1 MAKSCTSRRRRCSN
15 RRKSWRDRRSDRCG
29 IRLHP
34 RDLRRL
40 RGRVEG
46 AVDSAHPADER
57 RERDPRDRDR
67 RRDARSERD
76 PGSHRRGSRVPGR
89 RVGHGERGR
98 RLRRDRPDAGD
109 VQTATDPEDRMTIE
123 TLIPV
128 AYLIAAVTFILGLK
142 GLSSPTTAVQG
153 NRIAAAGMLIAVIAT
168 FFAADV
174 KGGVPLILAGMA
186 VGGVAGFAGARVV
199 KMTAMPQMVA
209 LFNGAGGG
217 AAALVSILE
226 FSRELDSGRMPDF
239 GVTVATLLG
248 LVIGAVSFSG
258 SAVAFGKLQGIVS
271 PKAFRYSGQQFVTG
285 GLAAAIVLL
294 ALLLV
299 ASSLGTTTLDPM
311 VILIGV
317 SILALAFGV
326 ALVMPIGG
334 ADMPVVISLLNAY
347 TGLAVAMA
355 GFTLNNQ
362 LLIVAGTLVGASG
375 TILTRLMSKAMNR
388 SLGNVLFGAF
398 GAATTVGAAGATAG
412 LEGRS
417 IRSIGPEDAAILLS
431 YAQNVIVVPGYGL
444 AVAQA
449 QHSVRELADLLESK
463 GINVKYAIHPVAGR
477 MPGHMNVLLAE
488 ANVPYDKLF
497 DMDQINP
504 EFQRA
509 DVALVIG
516 ANDVTNPAARS
527 NPGSPIYGMPILDV
541 DKAQNII

>member
-1 MAKSCTSRRRRCSN
+1 
-15 RRKSWRDRRSDRCG
+15 
-29 IRLHP
+29 
-34 RDLRRL
+34 
-40 RGRVEG
+40 
-46 AVDSAHPADER
+46 
-57 RERDPRDRDR
+57 
-67 RRDARSERD
+67 
-76 PGSHRRGSRVPGR
+76 
-89 RVGHGERGR
+89 
-98 RLRRDRPDAGD
+98 
-109 VQTATDPEDRMTIE
+109 MTVE

-153 NRIAAAGMLIAVIAT
+153 NRIAAAGMLIAVLAT

-174 KGGVPLILAGMA
+174 KGGLPVILAGIL
-186 VGGVAGFAGARVV
+186 VGGGAGFYGARVV

-217 AAALVSILE
+217 AAALVAILE
-226 FSRELDSGRMPDF
+226 FARHAEREA
-239 GVTVATLLG
+239 GVLELGATLATLLA
-248 LVIGAVSFSG
+248 LIIGAVSFSG
-258 SAVAFGKLQGIVS
+258 SAVAFGKLQGLIT
-271 PKAFRYSGQQFVTG
+271 PKAFRYAGQQLVTG
-285 GLAAAIVLL
+285 GIAAATALLSLVLL
-294 ALLLV
+294 AGTIGGSFAVEPILLIAV
-299 ASSLGTTTLDPM
+299 ITL
-311 VILIGV
+311 
-317 SILALAFGV
+317 LALVFGV

-375 TILTRLMSKAMNR
+375 TILTRLMSRAMNR

-398 GAATTVGAAGATAG
+398 GAATTAGAAGPAARDD
-412 LEGRS
+412 GRS

-449 QHSVRELADLLESK
+449 QHGVRELADLLESR

-541 DKAQNII
+541 DKAQNIIVIKRSMKPGFAGIDNDLYLDPKTAMLFGDAKDAVGKVVQELKRAA

>member
-1 MAKSCTSRRRRCSN
+1 
-15 RRKSWRDRRSDRCG
+15 
-29 IRLHP
+29 
-34 RDLRRL
+34 
-40 RGRVEG
+40 
-46 AVDSAHPADER
+46 
-57 RERDPRDRDR
+57 
-67 RRDARSERD
+67 
-76 PGSHRRGSRVPGR
+76 
-89 RVGHGERGR
+89 
-98 RLRRDRPDAGD
+98 
-109 VQTATDPEDRMTIE
+109 MTVE
-123 TLIPV
+123 TLIPI

-153 NRIAAAGMLIAVIAT
+153 NRIAAAGMLIAVVAT
-168 FFAADV
+168 FFAQDAQ
-174 KGGVPLILAGMA
+174 GSVPLILAGMA

-258 SAVAFGKLQGIVS
+258 SAIAFGKLQGIVS
-271 PKAFRYSGQQFVTG
+271 PKAFRYTGQQFVTG

-299 ASSLGTTTLDPM
+299 ASSLGTRTLDPM

-355 GFTLNNQ
+355 GFTLSNQ
-362 LLIVAGTLVGASG
+362 LLIIAGTLVGASG

-398 GAATTVGAAGATAG
+398 GAATAASGARADDGRTV
-412 LEGRS
+412 RS
-417 IRSIGPEDAAILLS
+417 ISAEDAAIQLG
-431 YAQNVIVVPGYGL
+431 YAQRVIIVPGYGL

-449 QHSVRELADLLESK
+449 QHGVRELADLLEQK
-463 GINVKYAIHPVAGR
+463 GIEVRYAIHPVAGR

-488 ANVPYDKLF
+488 ANVPYEKLF
-497 DMDQINP
+497 DMEQINDDF
-504 EFQRA
+504 ERA

-527 NPGSPIYGMPILDV
+527 DKSSPIYGMPILNV
-541 DKAQNII
+541 DKAHNIIVIKRSMKPGFAGIDNDLYLDPKTGMLFGDAKQAVSQVVAELKKAA